1 MLTIVRRVCRGLR
14 AFLSKELPQEHVAFI
29 GFAAGGWVDMLR
41 WTGVCVKPA
50 PPTQQDYGDDALEP
64 LKLCKRG
71 ITSSHAHDCQEGG
84 GLRAS
89 LSKELPQEDV
99 AFIGFAAGG
108 WVDIKLVVNLGCV
121 WTAVCVKPAPLT
133 QEDCGDD
140 ALWWTQ

>member
-1 MLTIVRRVCRGLR
+1 MVRGV
-14 AFLSKELPQEHVAFI
+14 
-29 GFAAGGWVDMLR
+29 GG
-41 WTGVCVKPA
+41 GPKKS
-50 PPTQQDYGDDALEP
+50 
-64 LKLCKRG
+64 LKLCTRG
-71 ITSSHAHDCQEGG
+71 ITSIHAHNCQDRG

-121 WTAVCVKPAPLT
+121 WTAVCVKPAPPT
-133 QEDCGDD
+133 QQDYGDD

>member
-1 MLTIVRRVCRGLR
+1 MRG
-14 AFLSKELPQEHVAFI
+14 ASAPPQAPGE
-29 GFAAGGWVDMLR
+29 GRPLAGGDPYPCWGR
-41 WTGVCVKPA
+41 GPK
-50 PPTQQDYGDDALEP
+50 EP

-71 ITSSHAHDCQEGG
+71 ITSIHAHDCQEGG

-89 LSKELPQEDV
+89 LSKELPQENV